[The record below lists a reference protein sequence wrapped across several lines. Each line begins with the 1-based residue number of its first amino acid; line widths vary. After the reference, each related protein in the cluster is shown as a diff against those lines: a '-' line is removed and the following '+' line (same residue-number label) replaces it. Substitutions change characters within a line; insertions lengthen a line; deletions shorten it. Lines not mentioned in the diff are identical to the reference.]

1 MKYVFFQGCTTP
13 QKENAYE
20 LSMRK
25 VASKLDIEL
34 VALEEQNCCGFF
46 VEPVDH
52 LNATIMAARD
62 LALFDASG
70 LNAVTPCPACYGQL
84 NRVKKELL
92 ADKKLYDQV
101 NCILKGINRK
111 FTGTSEIKHF
121 MNVLIDEVG
130 MEKIKASIVKP
141 LNNLRV
147 APHYGCHILKPSYE
161 VNTDNPEDP
170 QLLDSLI
177 AVTGAKVVDY
187 GEKKLCCGQSAGGVD
202 EELSLNLGKAKLKSI
217 KKAGADAMVTVCP
230 ACHMQFD
237 LVAGAKLRDLAIP
250 VLHYTQL
257 LGLAQ
262 GLSPNELGLSENRV
276 STDNIVEMIGA
287 T

>member
-1 MKYVFFQGCTTP
+1 MKYVFFQGCITP

-25 VASKLDIEL
+25 VAAKLDIEL
-34 VALEEQNCCGFF
+34 VTLEEQNCCGFF
-46 VEPVDH
+46 VESVDH
-52 LNATIMAARD
+52 LSATIMAARD

-84 NRVKKELL
+84 TKVRNELL
-92 ADKKLYDQV
+92 GDKKLFDEV
-101 NCILKGINRK
+101 NNVLKGVNRR
-111 FTGTSEIKHF
+111 FLGTSETKHF
-121 MNVLIDEVG
+121 MTVLIDEVG
-130 MEKIKASIVKP
+130 IEKIKRSVVKP
-141 LNNLRV
+141 LTNLKV

-177 AVTGAKVVDY
+177 ALTGAKIVDY
-187 GEKKLCCGQSAGGVD
+187 GEKKLCCGSSVMGVD
-202 EELSLNLGKAKLKSI
+202 EELSLNLSKTKLKSI
-217 KKAGADAMVTVCP
+217 KKAGADVMVTVCP
-230 ACHMQFD
+230 ACHLQFD
-237 LVAGAKLRDLAIP
+237 LVAGAELRDLQIP

-262 GLSPNELGLSENRV
+262 GLSPSELGLGENRV
-276 STDNIVEMIGA
+276 STDAIVEKIGA
-287 T
+287 V